1 LIKEGAQVK
10 ERPIGVFDSGVGG
23 LTVVR
28 EMIRRMPYET
38 VFYYADTAHLPYGP
52 RPLAEIE
59 SFALEI
65 TDFLISK
72 GAKAICIACN
82 ISSAVMLNRLS
93 CELNIPVF
101 GMIPPGAAAAAEAT
115 RNGHIGILATE
126 GTVKSGAYSRAITE
140 LKPDA
145 VVLERACPPFV
156 PLVENDMIA
165 DPCCRDTVA
174 AFLQPLLDEGVDTI
188 VLGCTHYPFLEEH
201 IHDLIGNSAVVVN
214 PAQRTVAMMQER
226 LQGLDLLTEIA
237 KAPQHRFYAS
247 GEDTSLRR
255 LVAGELGLPEAP
267 VYTIDLE
274 KKNAAV
280 TR

>member
-1 LIKEGAQVK
+1 VK

-28 EMIRRMPYET
+28 EMMLRMPYET
-38 VFYYADTAHLPYGP
+38 VFYYADTAHVPYGP
-52 RPLAEIE
+52 RPLVEIE

-65 TDFLISK
+65 TDFLMRK
-72 GAKAICIACN
+72 GTKAICIACN
-82 ISSAVMLNRLS
+82 MSSAVALERLR

-115 RNGHIGILATE
+115 RNGRIGILATE

-156 PLVENDMIA
+156 SLVEKDMLS

-174 AFLQPLLDEGVDTI
+174 AFLQPLLDEDVDTV

-201 IHDLIGNSAVVVN
+201 IHALIGNDAVVVN
-214 PAQRTVAMMQER
+214 PAQRTVAMMQEQ
-226 LQGLDLLTEIA
+226 LQGLDLLTKIT
-237 KAPQHRFYAS
+237 KTPQHQFYAS
-247 GEDTSLRR
+247 GDDTSLRR
-255 LVAGELGLPEAP
+255 LVVGELGLPEAP